1 MMIRNAFSNDASCSW
16 HEFNL
21 HDNASIYV
29 VYVESYYDGK
39 KYITENK
46 TMFYQAKKHLL
57 IIIYYGIRA
66 TKSFSEK

>member
-16 HEFNL
+16 YEFNL

-39 KYITENK
+39 KIITENK
-46 TMFYQAKKHLL
+46 TILNQAQTHLL
-57 IIIYYGIRA
+57 IIKILWNQNDNM
-66 TKSFSEK
+66 FL

>member
-1 MMIRNAFSNDASCSW
+1 MMLRNAFSNDASCSW
-16 HEFNL
+16 YEFNL

-46 TMFYQAKKHLL
+46 TMFYQAKN
-57 IIIYYGIRA
+57 IY
-66 TKSFSEK
+66 